1 MTTLR
6 SSFSEIQHEQ
16 RKRIFAL
23 SREANISNDILHQYM
38 ISWAGVSSL
47 REDKCTFHQA
57 NKIIE
62 ALSKCVKKRKSS
74 GSAKAGGATEKQINA
89 IKTIQRILGWNDGRI
104 NGFIEHTAYKRGMEY
119 LTVPEASKVIIG
131 LRKMVKNQ
139 PTIWKL

>member
-16 RKRIFAL
+16 RKLIFAL
-23 SREANISNDILHQYM
+23 SREANMSNEILHQYM
-38 ISWAGVSSL
+38 ISWADVNSL

-62 ALSKCVKKRKSS
+62 ALRKCIKKRKSF
-74 GSAKAGGATEKQINA
+74 GNAKAGGATEKQINA

-104 NGFIEHTAYKRGMEY
+104 NGFIEHTVYKRAVED

-131 LRKMVKNQ
+131 LRKMVK
-139 PTIWKL
+139 P

>member
-1 MTTLR
+1 MKTLR
-6 SSFSEIQHEQ
+6 SSYSEIQHEQ

-23 SREANISNDILHQYM
+23 SREANISNDILHQYI

-62 ALSKCVKKRKSS
+62 ALSKCIKKRKSS
-74 GSAKAGGATEKQINA
+74 GNAKAGGATEKQINA
-89 IKTIQRILGWNDGRI
+89 IKTIQRLLGWNDGRI
-104 NGFIEHTAYKRGMEY
+104 SGFIGHTVFKRAVED

-131 LRKMVKNQ
+131 LRKMI
-139 PTIWKL
+139 TIQQHI

>member
-6 SSFSEIQHEQ
+6 SSFLEIQNEQ

-74 GSAKAGGATEKQINA
+74 GNAKAGGATEKQINA
-89 IKTIQRILGWNDGRI
+89 IKTIQRILGWNDGSPGSI
-104 NGFIEHTAYKRGMEY
+104 EGHYWIKKNGSNTTNSIIWY
-119 LTVPEASKVIIG
+119 LKYSNRLKIDLLGKIF
-131 LRKMVKNQ
+131 
-139 PTIWKL
+139 